1 VLARRGRRRPAP
13 TVGSPGLVRCLER
26 THDDEARSHEALRC
40 LRDALPLAELSAAEQ
55 NYLIDIVRHL
65 VQAHARPLSDL
76 GMAEMAETL
85 ASLMA
90 TESPSALREWIAASF
105 DLARPDY
112 RAALRRLDEGL
123 TEQPIRGLVA
133 LDLHAE
139 KALIY
144 QRYALYGEVAAELA
158 LVPPE
163 TLGLSSHYRRSFA
176 LPRQVAALC
185 AGGADPLRYPE
196 CLFDIIFEEI
206 AGRPIRY
213 TPRAG
218 HVAMVSGS
226 LGAGGGERQTITV
239 VGRLLN
245 DPRIETLSLLVRS
258 THLRPNDG
266 FFLPQVSALPVDLT
280 IYGQDWPRRTDLAA
294 FLPELLERPRL
305 LSAME
310 LLPHHP
316 REEIARLCRLLFD
329 QRPQAVHIWQDIPYA
344 AVACA
349 LVGIPHFF
357 IHRGSLAPDYWAQNE
372 NQSAVHFRPMRHIYR
387 HLLQRPGFV
396 LLNNSLVGCKTDQT
410 WLAWPNPTPFQV
422 VYNAVD
428 FAQLG
433 ENTGRN
439 MTLRRELGVP
449 DDAPLIG
456 GAFRIVPVKR
466 PLYWIEAARQIREA
480 IPNAHFVIIGDGDMT
495 DEVAAYACRHG
506 FSAAMHLPGRVSNV
520 GDWYRA
526 MDLHLLTSEREGLPN
541 ALIESQHFGVPIVA
555 TAVGGVHEAVDIG
568 QTGYVVDGDNG
579 PTPYAQ
585 KVIEVLRDLA
595 WHERACVKA
604 PVFVHEKFNLD
615 RVVEQLLGYYGVDA
629 DAHGSVHQ
637 ATLLSMRPRSRRSQP
652 EVPRRA
658 SAATAKIAGM

>member
-1 VLARRGRRRPAP
+1 MGRIGRAEPTSPPFSRSCLNVPGFCRRWNFCP
-13 TVGSPGLVRCLER
+13 TTRER
-26 THDDEARSHEALRC
+26 KSHDCVAC
-40 LRDALPLAELSAAEQ
+40 
-55 NYLIDIVRHL
+55 YLTN
-65 VQAHARPLSDL
+65 
-76 GMAEMAETL
+76 G
-85 ASLMA
+85 
-90 TESPSALREWIAASF
+90 
-105 DLARPDY
+105 
-112 RAALRRLDEGL
+112 
-123 TEQPIRGLVA
+123 
-133 LDLHAE
+133 
-139 KALIY
+139 
-144 QRYALYGEVAAELA
+144 
-158 LVPPE
+158 
-163 TLGLSSHYRRSFA
+163 
-176 LPRQVAALC
+176 
-185 AGGADPLRYPE
+185 
-196 CLFDIIFEEI
+196 
-206 AGRPIRY
+206 
-213 TPRAG
+213 
-218 HVAMVSGS
+218 
-226 LGAGGGERQTITV
+226 
-239 VGRLLN
+239 
-245 DPRIETLSLLVRS
+245 
-258 THLRPNDG
+258 
-266 FFLPQVSALPVDLT
+266 
-280 IYGQDWPRRTDLAA
+280 
-294 FLPELLERPRL
+294 
-305 LSAME
+305 
-310 LLPHHP
+310 
-316 REEIARLCRLLFD
+316 
-329 QRPQAVHIWQDIPYA
+329 PQAVHIWQDIPYA

-595 WHERACVKA
+595 WHKRALCQSA
-604 PVFVHEKFNLD
+604 GL
-615 RVVEQLLGYYGVDA
+615 
-629 DAHGSVHQ
+629 
-637 ATLLSMRPRSRRSQP
+637 RPRKVQSRPGCRAASGILWRRCGCSRFCPPGHTIVHASQEP
-652 EVPRRA
+652 SISTGSSEARVCGDSENRRNV
-658 SAATAKIAGM
+658 SADCVR